1 MTHLFLFTIGPVQSF
16 IAQARKTR
24 DLYAGSRLLSELVLT
39 GMDVFVKYGGEVIF
53 PKSRSTSQPNR
64 FLGRIDEDKLKEKEL
79 NGAKLTLRKLGKHIE
94 KEVESQWQNV
104 AKNSVA
110 VLGTP
115 DGFDEQI
122 KNALET
128 FWAFHP
134 IDKNNYR
141 EAYRGI
147 ERTLGAIKNA
157 RPASQ
162 YHYQKENGQLIYGE
176 RGRKCS
182 LDGERNV
189 KFYRLQKE
197 TALMAAC
204 PQGSSWLMLMK

>member
-79 NGAKLTLRKLGKHIE
+79 NGAKLTLRKLGKNIE

-115 DGFDEQI
+115 DGFD
-122 KNALET
+122 
-128 FWAFHP
+128 
-134 IDKNNYR
+134 
-141 EAYRGI
+141 
-147 ERTLGAIKNA
+147 
-157 RPASQ
+157 
-162 YHYQKENGQLIYGE
+162 
-176 RGRKCS
+176 
-182 LDGERNV
+182 
-189 KFYRLQKE
+189 
-197 TALMAAC
+197 
-204 PQGSSWLMLMK
+204 